1 MKIAFST
8 LGTPDFTWDEIWSMA
23 KDLGFGGIEM
33 RGLGGT
39 KFSASSGPFR
49 DENLAKTRETLE
61 RMKLEISCL
70 SSGCALRFP
79 EQREESVSLLKR
91 YITVA
96 SALGC
101 KFIRVLGDRTAEITT
116 DFDDEYVIAP
126 MRQLAPIAEAAGVTL
141 LIETN
146 GVYSHTDRL
155 ASVIAAIGSGA
166 VGALW
171 DMHHPYRFAGE
182 SAETTI
188 QNLGAFIKYTHV
200 KDSVTE
206 NGEVK

>member
-79 EQREESVSLLKR
+79 EQREEAISQLKR
-91 YITVA
+91 YIKVA
-96 SALGC
+96 AAVGC
-101 KFIRVLGDRTAEITT
+101 KYIRVLGDRTAEITT
-116 DFDDEYVIAP
+116 DFDDENVIGP
-126 MRQLAPIAEAAGVTL
+126 M
-141 LIETN
+141 
-146 GVYSHTDRL
+146 
-155 ASVIAAIGSGA
+155 
-166 VGALW
+166 
-171 DMHHPYRFAGE
+171 
-182 SAETTI
+182 
-188 QNLGAFIKYTHV
+188 
-200 KDSVTE
+200 
-206 NGEVK
+206 